1 MTDLVTALV
10 LFIVPLALIVL
21 VRSKAGAKLQT
32 GNTDILVALVPVLL
46 WLLLTGR
53 IQKLGVAGISVESAI
68 RNAGQAELGKQI
80 SEVKAP
86 LPVDAAGV
94 GAKTAVTAIPRL
106 AQEGIQALSFTQGET
121 YDGHVVDQYLRQ
133 IPTLR
138 YVTVNKPDGTLL
150 GVVDAKAIGGADAA
164 SELSARVRAGNSA
177 ALLEQPGYVSASTAA
192 TPDEDKLSVLKK
204 MDSLDLATL
213 PVVDARGR
221 FIGVVDRSKLTASI
235 LLDIEKKLEEKNP

>member
-1 MTDLVTALV
+1 
-10 LFIVPLALIVL
+10 LFVVPLALVIL
-21 VRSKAGAKLQT
+21 VRSKAGAKLQA
-32 GNTDILVALVPVLL
+32 GHTDILIALVPVLL
-46 WLLLTGR
+46 WLLLTGK
-53 IQKLGVAGISVESAI
+53 IQKLGVAGLSVESAI
-68 RNAGQAELGKQI
+68 RNAGQAELGKQV
-80 SEVKAP
+80 SEVKTP

-94 GAKTAVTAIPRL
+94 GTKTGVEAIPRL
-106 AQEGIQALSFTQGET
+106 AQERVQALSFTRGEA
-121 YDGHVVDQYLRQ
+121 YDGHVVDAYLRQ

-164 SELSARVRAGNSA
+164 SGLSSRIRAGDNA
-177 ALLEQPGYVSASTAA
+177 ALLEQPGYVSASAA
-192 TPDEDKLSVLKK
+192 ASPDEDKLSVLER

-235 LLDIEKKLEEKNP
+235 LLDIGNKLGDKRP